1 MVTPTAGSGAAP
13 AAAPAPLPVRS
24 REIPWA
30 LLLALAA
37 GAAIL
42 ALPTPEGLPVAGQR
56 MLAVFVFAVVAWIT
70 EAVSYEVSSVM
81 IVALIALLV
90 GFSPDL
96 AKPGTLIGSTKA
108 LGMALG
114 GFGSSALALV
124 AAALV
129 IAAAMTIT
137 GLDRRIALRTLSL
150 VGASTH
156 RVLVGAIAVTI
167 ALSFVV
173 PSATARTACVVPIM
187 LGVIAAFGVD
197 RQSRFAAVIM
207 IVVAQATSIWNIGIQ
222 TSAAQNVLA
231 VGFMQKLL
239 GKSVTWA
246 EWLVAGAPWA
256 IVMSV
261 VLYFVALKVLPP
273 ESDRIEGGADA
284 VRAELAKLGP
294 VTRSEWKLA
303 LATLVLLGFWSTE
316 KYLHSFDATTTT
328 IAVLSVLFLPGIGIM
343 SWREVQ
349 ARIPWGTVVVFGVG
363 ISLGTALLDTRAGTW
378 LADIVVRTFGLA
390 SLPPLAVFAV
400 LAAFLIVIHLGFA
413 SATAL
418 MAAMLPIM
426 ISILQKLP
434 EQGHALGMTMLLAY
448 TVSFGFVL
456 PVNAPQNMVCI
467 GTGTFTARQF
477 RSVGVW
483 ITLVGYGMLL
493 LFAATWWSWLGWI

>member
-1 MVTPTAGSGAAP
+1 MTTRTVDSTSRPPMAS
-13 AAAPAPLPVRS
+13 APAPATR
-24 REIPWA
+24 IPWT

-42 ALPTPEGLPVAGQR
+42 ALPTPAGLPVAGQR
-56 MLAVFVFAVVAWIT
+56 MLAIFVFAVVAWIT

-90 GFSPDL
+90 GLAPDV
-96 AKPGTLIGSTKA
+96 AKPDALVGTTKA

-114 GFGSSALALV
+114 GFASTALALV

-137 GLDRRIALRTLSL
+137 GLDRRIALRTLGL
-150 VGASTH
+150 VGTSTR
-156 RVLVGAIAVTI
+156 RVLLGAIAVTV

-197 RQSRFAAVIM
+197 RRSRFAAAIM
-207 IVVAQATSIWNIGIQ
+207 ITVAQATSIWNIGIQ

-239 GKSVTWA
+239 GQSVTWL

-256 IVMSV
+256 IAMSV
-261 VLYFVALKVLPP
+261 VLYFVVLRVLPP

-294 VTRSEWKLA
+294 MTSAEWRLA
-303 LATLVLLGFWSTE
+303 VATLVLLAFWSTE
-316 KYLHSFDATTTT
+316 RILHSFDTTTTT
-328 IAVLSVLFLPGIGIM
+328 IAVLSLLFLPGIGIM
-343 SWREVQ
+343 TWKDVQ
-349 ARIPWGTVVVFGVG
+349 SRIPWGTVVVFGVG
-363 ISLGTALLDTRAGTW
+363 ISLGTALLDTKAGAW
-378 LADIVVRTFGLA
+378 LAEIVVQRMGLQ
-390 SLPPLAVFAV
+390 SLSPFAVFAT

-418 MAAMLPIM
+418 MSAMLPIM
-426 ISILQKLP
+426 ISILQRLP
-434 EQGHALGMTMLLAY
+434 DHSHTLGLTMLLAY

-483 ITLVGYGMLL
+483 VTLIGYGMLL
-493 LFAATWWSWLGWI
+493 LFAATWWRWLGWV